1 MSAAINSVT
10 QDFNTDLAADLLAI
24 ETANPDVSIHTL
36 DVYNL
41 FNQIVADPA
50 NYGFDDITDPAIS
63 TSGANPDTYLF
74 WDTIHPTAAGHAVL
88 AEAAAQALGVPEP
101 STWAL
106 LAVGAV
112 VWLVVGRRRSA

>member
-1 MSAAINSVT
+1 M
-10 QDFNTDLAADLLAI
+10 AADLLAI